1 MANLLSALR
10 LALAPPFA
18 YLVLRGHPLAA
29 PLFALAVLSDLLDG
43 PLARR
48 SGSDSAFGRALDHG
62 ADFAFVSLGL
72 LAAAWRGAVPL
83 ALPAAI
89 ALAFAQYALDS
100 HFVHR
105 EAGLRTSRLGRW
117 NGILYFVP
125 LGGVCLGLL
134 GIAGLERAVRACAWA
149 LVASTALSI
158 GDRLLTRRPARTA
171 PSGRAAG
178 RAGRSPR

>member
-10 LALAPPFA
+10 LALAPPSA

-29 PLFALAVLSDLLDG
+29 ALFALAVLSDLLDG

-72 LAAAWRGAVPL
+72 LAAASRGAVPVV
-83 ALPAAI
+83 LPAAI

-100 HFVHR
+100 RFVHR
-105 EAGLRTSRLGRW
+105 AGSLRMSLLGRW

-125 LGGVCLGLL
+125 LGGVYTKLPGTS
-134 GIAGLERAVRACAWA
+134 AVAFNC
-149 LVASTALSI
+149 V
-158 GDRLLTRRPARTA
+158 RP
-171 PSGRAAG
+171 SSVG
-178 RAGRSPR
+178 